1 MVDALLLGFAIG
13 LPGSLH
19 CLGMCGPL
27 ALLVGTG
34 KKNPFVSASIYH
46 FSRAMSYSI
55 LGVLV
60 GLVFQ
65 FVDIR
70 PFQQQFSLL
79 IGVVF
84 LIAWILNRL
93 SVKFS
98 SPSFISFN
106 FFSKIPQLLGS
117 SNLIS
122 MIGGGLINGLL
133 PCGLVYSALLASLST
148 ANTIDS
154 AAFMFG
160 FGIATIPMMLFVS
173 ILSNSIKQKLTR
185 LFSMISSWWLLIMAV
200 LFLLRGAGLG
210 VPFLSPDFKSNN
222 PQENCCRPRR

>member
-55 LGVLV
+55 LGVLA

-70 PFQQQFSLL
+70 PFQQQFSII

-84 LIAWILNRL
+84 FIAWTLNQL
-93 SVKFS
+93 SIKFS
-98 SPSFISFN
+98 SPSILPLN
-106 FFSKIPQLLGS
+106 FFNKIPQLLGS
-117 SNLIS
+117 GNVSS

-148 ANTIDS
+148 GETIDS
-154 AAFMFG
+154 AVLMFG
-160 FGIATIPMMLFVS
+160 FGIATIPMMIIISL
-173 ILSNSIKQKLTR
+173 LSNSIKQKLTR
-185 LFSMISSWWLLIMAV
+185 IFALVSSWWLLIMAV
-200 LFLLRGAGLG
+200 LFLLRGASLG
-210 VPFLSPDFKSNN
+210 VPFLSPDFESTN
-222 PQENCCRPRR
+222 PKENCCRPR